1 MTTTPTGHALAL
13 RRAAA
18 RIGQAIAGAA
28 LIGFHVAFTKPLR
41 RWRTT
46 WGATAAEAAATLPG
60 DELVP
65 AARWGY
71 THAVTIDAPPD
82 QVWPWIV
89 QLGQGRGGFYS
100 YDGLENLI
108 GCRVHNTETVLPD
121 YQILAVG
128 DEVWLHPKAPPLTV
142 AMVAAN
148 SGLVLHGHDPQTADA
163 TIWAFHLHPVGDHQ
177 TRLVERGRGSYGPGL
192 ASRLAFGPTL
202 MEPVSFVMS
211 RKMLLTIRRLA
222 GPAPEH
228 S

>member
-1 MTTTPTGHALAL
+1 MTTTPTGHAPAL

-18 RIGQAIAGAA
+18 TTGQAIAGAA
-28 LIGFHVAFTKPLR
+28 LIGFHVALTKPLR
-41 RWRTT
+41 RWRIT

-71 THAVTIDAPPD
+71 THAVTIEAPPD
-82 QVWPWIV
+82 RVWPWIV

-108 GCRVHNTETVLPD
+108 GCRVRNTDTVLPD

-142 AMVAAN
+142 AMVTAN
-148 SGLVLHGHDPQTADA
+148 RHLVLHGHDPQTTDA
-163 TIWAFHLHPVGDHQ
+163 AIWAFHLRRVGDRQ